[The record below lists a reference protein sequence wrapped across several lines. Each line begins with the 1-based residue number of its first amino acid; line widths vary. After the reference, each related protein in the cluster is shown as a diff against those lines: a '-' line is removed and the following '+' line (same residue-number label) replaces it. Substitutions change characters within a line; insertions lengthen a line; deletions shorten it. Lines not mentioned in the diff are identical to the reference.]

1 MIDFNRR
8 ADGVLKPTRE
18 QKEVILSEMR
28 RGASPAEVARKYG
41 LRIQLVIKWRRMDL
55 QEPLNEALNPS
66 EKKRSAEPEGVP
78 AAEYRKLIEENN
90 RLRKSLANMTLDRDI
105 LKDAVD
111 IAAKKKWI

>member
-1 MIDFNRR
+1 MIEFNRR
-8 ADGVLKPTRE
+8 VDGKLKPTRE
-18 QKEVILSEMR
+18 QREVVLSEMR

-55 QEPLNEALNPS
+55 QAPLNEALNPS
-66 EKKRSAEPEGVP
+66 EKPRRDEPEAIP
-78 AAEYRKLIEENN
+78 TAEYRKLLEENN